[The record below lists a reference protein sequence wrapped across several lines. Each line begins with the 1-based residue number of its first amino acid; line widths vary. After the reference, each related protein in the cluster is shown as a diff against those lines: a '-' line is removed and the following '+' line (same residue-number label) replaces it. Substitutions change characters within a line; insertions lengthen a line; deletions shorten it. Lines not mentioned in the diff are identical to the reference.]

1 MHQFSSSERNP
12 SVSINALRIS
22 ALLQKANVLTG
33 IEKRNLRRQSA
44 PMLVI
49 VAAADARFS
58 TPFVALGLTPEA
70 ASSLKESL
78 GSNARLFQLGLAGAP
93 PRDISTPHDKDVR
106 QPEVRIGPA

>member
-1 MHQFSSSERNP
+1 
-12 SVSINALRIS
+12 
-22 ALLQKANVLTG
+22 
-33 IEKRNLRRQSA
+33 
-44 PMLVI
+44 MLVI